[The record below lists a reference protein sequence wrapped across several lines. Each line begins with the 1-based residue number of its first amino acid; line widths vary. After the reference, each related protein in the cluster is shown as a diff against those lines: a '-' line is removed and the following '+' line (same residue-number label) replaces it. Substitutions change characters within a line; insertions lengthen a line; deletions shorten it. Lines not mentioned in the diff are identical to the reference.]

1 MGALKKF
8 LSNFFI
14 PANGKM
20 SDKAFM
26 YNMTAMILSI
36 VVCMASLTAAT
47 WAWFCIGVTNNG
59 NNIKASECLLT
70 VAADEGGNI
79 ADPLALDEN
88 GKPIPLG
95 EGRYTIVLTLPRDSA
110 SGYCALD
117 LGGKDNVVYTRA
129 IVSHDKSDPETL
141 SFTLVIEEGA
151 SVIFSAHWGVPSSS
165 SGKTIVG
172 SADILTVHADGTHT
186 AEAH

>member
-1 MGALKKF
+1 MKKF

-14 PANGKM
+14 PKDGKI
-20 SDKAFM
+20 SDKSFM
-26 YNMTAMILSI
+26 YNITAMIVGI

-79 ADPLALDEN
+79 VDPLALDEFDR
-88 GKPIPLG
+88 PIPLG
-95 EGRYTIVLTLPRDSA
+95 EGRYTVVLTLPRDSA
-110 SGYCALD
+110 SGYCILD
-117 LGGKDNVVYTRA
+117 LGGKDNEVYTAA
-129 IVSHDKSDPETL
+129 IISHEQSDPETL
-141 SFTLVIEEGA
+141 GFTLVIEEGA
-151 SVIFSAHWGVPSSS
+151 RVTFSAHWGVPSPH

-172 SADILTVHADGTHT
+172 SGDVITIHADGSHT
-186 AEAH
+186 LEVN